1 MRINED
7 YMETDELSSDIID
20 DFDYRREVIQE
31 IQRWVQTGEELSFD
45 LQILPDAFFKPSY
58 LKGMISGIYNDELEA
73 LCHMTIKLYGDDCNL
88 NWIDTSEIRNM
99 KSLFQRISRKFN
111 GDVTKWDVSN
121 VKDMSFMFCGCDY
134 FNRNISQWKTEKV
147 RNMQYMFSA
156 AGSFNCDVSSW
167 DVHNVTNM
175 QVMFRDSAIDCDLSK
190 WKVSNVKNHRD
201 MFVRT
206 KLEFD
211 YDRQPKFKS

>member
-1 MRINED
+1 
-7 YMETDELSSDIID
+7 
-20 DFDYRREVIQE
+20 
-31 IQRWVQTGEELSFD
+31 
-45 LQILPDAFFKPSY
+45 
-58 LKGMISGIYNDELEA
+58 MISGIYNDELEA
-73 LCHMTIKLYGDDCNL
+73 LCHMTIKLCGDDCNL

-111 GDVTKWDVSN
+111 GDVTRWNVSN
-121 VKDMSFMFCGCDY
+121 VRDMSFMFCGCDY
-134 FNRNISQWKTEKV
+134 FNRNISKWKTGKV
-147 RNMQYMFSA
+147 SNMQYMFSA
-156 AGSFNCDVSSW
+156 AGSFNCNVSGW

-190 WKVSNVKNHRD
+190 WKVGKVKNHRD

-211 YDRQPKFKS
+211 YDRQPKFKI